1 MFQGSNPFGEIRWM
15 MKRWWGGSL
24 LAGLFVL
31 GGGTLAA
38 QDSTKSC
45 AIQPDAAL
53 AKRGQSLFSSRGCVG
68 CHSIGKGKRSG
79 PDLAGVTE
87 LRDLAWLRR
96 WMKNPTVMFET
107 DSLAKALLA
116 QYNNTRMP
124 NLRLKDDEVE
134 ALLHYI
140 AQESLTVG
148 GGAGGEGKCTE

>member
-1 MFQGSNPFGEIRWM
+1 MSIRWS
-15 MKRWWGGSL
+15 KSSL
-24 LAGLFVL
+24 LAGLLVL
-31 GGGTLAA
+31 GGSTLAA
-38 QDSTKSC
+38 QDSTATPGSSC
-45 AIQPDAAL
+45 LQPDAAM

-79 PDLAGVTE
+79 PDLINVTGH
-87 LRDLAWLRR
+87 RDLGWLRR
-96 WMKNPTVMFET
+96 WLKNPTVMFET

-140 AQESLTVG
+140 AQESRTAG
-148 GGAGGEGKCTE
+148 GGAGGEGKCAE